1 MFKSFF
7 LAGFECTT
15 GYNSR
20 GEWIDQIEATQH
32 DRFVEEDYRR
42 LTEVGIHAVR
52 EGVRWPLIDNGNDY
66 DFSTLHPFI
75 NASQEYGIE
84 IIYDL
89 FHFGF
94 PAYIDLF
101 SEDFPKHFADYCYAT
116 AEFVRNN
123 TIGVWY
129 FTPINEPSY
138 FSWAA
143 GETGLFSPYVKGR
156 GWELKVN
163 LVRAA
168 IAGIDAIRAA
178 CPSACIV
185 NADSLCRVVA
195 PFHKPELQT
204 EADDFNDLAVFQS
217 WDMLSGRLMPEL
229 GGSREHLD
237 IIGINYYWTNQW
249 DITGTGL
256 PLKDD
261 DPRRWPFHRLVQSV
275 SERYGGD
282 LLITETS
289 HVNEMRPVWLRELA
303 DEVGVVL
310 DYGIPLRGVC
320 LYPILGMPEWHDQSV
335 WTEMG
340 LWELRS
346 GHSAQMRII
355 HQPMLAALREAQR
368 LEGRQF
374 LERKRK
380 IS

>member
-7 LAGFECTT
+7 LAGFECAT

-20 GEWIDQIEATQH
+20 GDWIDQIEATQH
-32 DRFVEEDYRR
+32 DQFVDEDYRR

-52 EGVRWPLIDNGNDY
+52 EGVRWPLIDHGKSY
-66 DFSTLHPFI
+66 DFSSLYPFI
-75 NASQEYGIE
+75 DASEKHGIE
-84 IIYDL
+84 VIFDL

-94 PAYIDLF
+94 PSYIDIF
-101 SEDFPKHFADYCYAT
+101 GQDFPKRFADYCYAA
-116 AEFVRNN
+116 AEFVIAN
-123 TIGVWY
+123 TTGVKY
-129 FTPINEPSY
+129 FTPLNEPSY

-143 GETGLFSPYVKGR
+143 GEKGLFAPYVKGH

-163 LVRAA
+163 LIRAA
-168 IAGIDAIRAA
+168 ISGIDAIRDA

-195 PFHKPELQT
+195 PFDRQDLQ
-204 EADDFNDLAVFQS
+204 EQANHFNDSAVFQS
-217 WDMLSGRLMPEL
+217 WDMLSGTLLPEL

-249 DITGTGL
+249 NISEIGV
-256 PLKDD
+256 PLSDE
-261 DPRRWPFHRLVQSV
+261 DPRRWPLHRLIQYVW
-275 SERYGGD
+275 ERYGGD

-289 HVNEMRPVWLRELA
+289 HVNEMRPVWVRELA
-303 DEVGVVL
+303 NEVETVL
-310 DYGIPLRGVC
+310 DYEIPLRGVC
-320 LYPILGMPEWHDQSV
+320 LYPILGMPEWHDSTV
-335 WTEMG
+335 WTDMG
-340 LWELRS
+340 LWDLRLRRS
-346 GHSAQMRII
+346 NLIRVLN
-355 HQPMLAALREAQR
+355 QPMLEALHEAQR